1 MRLQTQELCKSVFKN
16 GRTETTKEAFTSKLT
31 ELINQLEKEKQAI
44 AQK

>member
-1 MRLQTQELCKSVFKN
+1 MQTQELCKSIFKD
-16 GRTETTKEAFTSKLT
+16 GSTETTKEKFTHKLT

>member
-1 MRLQTQELCKSVFKN
+1 LQTQELCKSVFKD
-16 GRTETTKEAFTSKLT
+16 GSAETTKENFTHKLT

>member
-1 MRLQTQELCKSVFKN
+1 LQTQELCKSVFKD
-16 GRTETTKEAFTSKLT
+16 GSTETTTENFTRKLT

>member
-1 MRLQTQELCKSVFKN
+1 LQTQELCKSVFKD
-16 GRTETTKEAFTSKLT
+16 GSTETTKEIFTHKLT

>member
-1 MRLQTQELCKSVFKN
+1 LQTQELCKSVFKS
-16 GRTETTKEAFTSKLT
+16 GSTETTKENFTRKLT